1 MPPPYTVD
9 DYRKATT
16 VLGGDYR
23 KPLLDAD
30 ASAPPPDNYKYL
42 QASSGSVQEAK
53 PERRPLTFEQKF
65 NWFLIMFLSLLGT
78 MAWQIP
84 GPLMIYL
91 QSEFFNKDPV
101 HGACISRAQTD
112 TPGCKQA
119 LSTISLVSGF
129 FSTGSGIL
137 AFFLSPVIGKLS
149 DTYGR
154 RRILLLCYF
163 YSVLSNAVLFL
174 GQTPIMSHLPWL
186 WIYYSLN
193 IVNLWGGIGNAYLA
207 DVMPPEWRSLA
218 FGINSSIFGMASALG
233 PAINLIPFPGTEP
246 GAINYA
252 WPFGIT
258 ASLNL
263 CQLLIGSCFLR
274 ETLAPENRVPFD
286 RSAFNPFGQMGILWT
301 GPTNI
306 SDRRFF
312 RRLAFTVFIQGIG
325 MNGCFLVTGFYVKS
339 QFAISKDMNTLMQ
352 VTQGVSALFVM
363 WVLYNPL
370 IRFLGERRVIILG
383 LFINFLFFV
392 GYLFL
397 VTSLVWVFLF
407 TAVGMVGS
415 ASSNDRA
422 DSLCLGPLLSCPSL
436 LCRQWSTSRPSP
448 A

>member
-1 MPPPYTVD
+1 MSVRGCMCSDRSCASWSGGRTACVASASPLRARTVRMPPPYTVD

-30 ASAPPPDNYKYL
+30 ASSAPPPDNYKYL

-233 PAINLIPFPGTEP
+233 PAINLIPFPGTDP

-286 RSAFNPFGQMGILWT
+286 RSALNPFGQMGILWT
-301 GPTNI
+301 GPTDI

-352 VTQGVSALFVM
+352 ITQGEARPRANDSSRRAASLTALACV
-363 WVLYNPL
+363 V
-370 IRFLGERRVIILG
+370 
-383 LFINFLFFV
+383 
-392 GYLFL
+392 
-397 VTSLVWVFLF
+397 
-407 TAVGMVGS
+407 AQGS
-415 ASSNDRA
+415 PRSS
-422 DSLCLGPLLSCPSL
+422 
-436 LCRQWSTSRPSP
+436 
-448 A
+448 